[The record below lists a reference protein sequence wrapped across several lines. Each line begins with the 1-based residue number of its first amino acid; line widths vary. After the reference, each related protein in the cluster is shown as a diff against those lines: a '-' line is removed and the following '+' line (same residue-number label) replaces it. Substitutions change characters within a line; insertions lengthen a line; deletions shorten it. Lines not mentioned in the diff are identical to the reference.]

1 VTRLVTWAK
10 DAYWVGDV
18 AVFGVILVI
27 GAILLF
33 VRPRWGR
40 RWVLATAVGYWWVS
54 TPLGSMLLSAPLVR
68 GFHALQDPAE
78 ARSAGAVVVLGGG
91 IEELRAGSLALP
103 YPSESS
109 SLRVIEGARVFRLLS
124 GVPLVVASGGTTIE
138 GQRSAEGNVM
148 AQALVS
154 LHVPGDRIVVE
165 VVSLTTYEQASNVT
179 RLLKS
184 RGIDRFVLVTS
195 PTHMRR
201 SVAAFRAQHADV
213 VPSVA
218 APFREREWKPP
229 FFIPNEDSFRVSRN
243 AVYDY
248 VALVY
253 YWARGR
259 FKPAPP
265 L

>member
-1 VTRLVTWAK
+1 VTPLVTWVK

-18 AVFGVILVI
+18 AVLGVVLLI

-33 VRPRWGR
+33 ARPRLGR
-40 RWVLATAVGYWWVS
+40 RWILITVVAYWWAS
-54 TPLGSMLLSAPLVR
+54 TPLGSMLLSAPLIG
-68 GFHALQDPAE
+68 GFEALQDPGE

-91 IEELRAGSLALP
+91 IEQLKAGSLALA
-103 YPSESS
+103 YPSEASV
-109 SLRVIEGARVFRLLS
+109 LRVLEGARVFRLL
-124 GVPLVVASGGTTIE
+124 GGLPFVVASGGTTIE
-138 GQRSAEGNVM
+138 GQQAAEGTVM
-148 AQALVS
+148 AEALFT
-154 LHVPGDRIVVE
+154 LQVPRERILVE
-165 VVSLTTYEQASNVT
+165 DVSLTTYEQAWNVT

-218 APFREREWKPP
+218 APSRERRWKPP
-229 FFIPNEDSFRVSRN
+229 FFMPNEDSFQISRS

-248 VALVY
+248 VAIAY

-259 FKPAPP
+259 FSPAPQY
-265 L
+265 

>member
-1 VTRLVTWAK
+1 
-10 DAYWVGDV
+10 
-18 AVFGVILVI
+18 
-27 GAILLF
+27 
-33 VRPRWGR
+33 
-40 RWVLATAVGYWWVS
+40 
-54 TPLGSMLLSAPLVR
+54 M
-68 GFHALQDPAE
+68 
-78 ARSAGAVVVLGGG
+78 LGGG
-91 IEELRAGSLALP
+91 IEELKAGPLALS
-103 YPSESS
+103 YPSESA

-124 GVPLVVASGGTTIE
+124 GVPLVVASGGTTID
-138 GQRSAEGNVM
+138 GQRAAEGNVM
-148 AQALVS
+148 AETLVS
-154 LHVPGDRIVVE
+154 LHVPRERIVVE
-165 VVSLTTYEQASNVT
+165 EVSMTTYEQASNVT

-201 SVAAFRAQHADV
+201 SAAAFRAQHADV

-229 FFIPNEDSFRVSRN
+229 FFIPNEDWFQISRN

-259 FKPAPP
+259 FAPAPA
-265 L
+265 